1 MEETYLNMSP
11 VKKTKIIKK
20 IIVRLRSLNLGTN
33 SFLIMYAVI

>member
-1 MEETYLNMSP
+1 MEETYLNMSQ

-20 IIVRLRSLNLGTN
+20 INVRLRSLNLGTN

>member
-1 MEETYLNMSP
+1 MEETYLNMSQ